1 MSVGSGI
8 LGPDVRFE
16 DRLIPSLEE
25 MERRITHWKGVG
37 ARVVLTS
44 GSFDLIHLGHVKYL
58 TRAKQLGDL
67 LVVGVDSDAKIRGR
81 KGPGR
86 PMVPERERLELLA
99 HQRPVDLLYLKDEDE
114 PRWGLIK
121 AVSPDVLV
129 LSEDNK
135 YSAAEQEELR
145 EYCGHVEVLERQ
157 ASVTTSER
165 IRQMHMH
172 MGEQLGP
179 ELGRAIQDQLPE
191 LIDDIL
197 TRR

>member
-145 EYCGHVEVLERQ
+145 EYCGQIEVLERQ